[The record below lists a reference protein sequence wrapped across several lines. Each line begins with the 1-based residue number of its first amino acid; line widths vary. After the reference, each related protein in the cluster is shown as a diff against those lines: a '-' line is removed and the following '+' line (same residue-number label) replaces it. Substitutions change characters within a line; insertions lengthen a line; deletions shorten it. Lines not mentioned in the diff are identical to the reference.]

1 MKKNQNLNLNDRG
14 NYDNNIFILRVNW
27 SNIEIIKLLIDYT
40 NENSE
45 NNIILEINNKN
56 SFNDNPLLES
66 ISKNNIE
73 MMKL

>member
-56 SFNDNPLLES
+56 SFNDNTLLES